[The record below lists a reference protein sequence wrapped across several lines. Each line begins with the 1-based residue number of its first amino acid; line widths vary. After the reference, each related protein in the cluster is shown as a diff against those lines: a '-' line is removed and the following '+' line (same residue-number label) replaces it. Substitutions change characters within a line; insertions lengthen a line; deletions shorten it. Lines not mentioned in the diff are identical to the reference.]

1 MTKPIQDSRSRP
13 AGLSSRFT
21 GAHYLRDSLA
31 FLGCAM
37 AFLAAGLVIGE
48 NYVFHILIL
57 ICIWSAVI
65 AGWDLLIGYA
75 GVFNYAQL
83 VFFAVGA
90 YGSAMLSVSGG
101 LPALA
106 AIPLAAG
113 IGGLF
118 GALIAIPSA
127 RLKGEYVA
135 LFTFAVHLALPSILQ
150 QTRGLGTGG
159 STGILG
165 LPPIS
170 LFGQTFYAIDKQAW
184 FLMALIVAVICIYLI
199 YFVVLRSRFG
209 LALLAM
215 RDAPAFSE
223 ALGVNGRRYQIA
235 AFAISAAITA
245 FAGAFYAHYTAV
257 VTPRILGTEFFLMA
271 MVMLAIGGMGR
282 FPGALLGV
290 CVVVI
295 GNEVLRSFD
304 SYRLVALGLIVI
316 GSVIFLPDGLGG
328 FLSGRMKKRASSADP
343 T

>member
-1 MTKPIQDSRSRP
+1 MKSKTHTDHSSP
-13 AGLSSRFT
+13 ARITSRFT
-21 GAHYLRDSLA
+21 GDHYVRDSLA
-31 FLGCAM
+31 FLGSA
-37 AFLAAGLVIGE
+37 LAVLALGLLIGE

-90 YGSAMLSVSGG
+90 YASAMLSVSAG
-101 LPALA
+101 LPAVA
-106 AIPLAAG
+106 TIPLAAV
-113 IGGLF
+113 IGGIV
-118 GALIAIPSA
+118 GALIAIPTA

-135 LFTFAVHLALPSILQ
+135 LFTFAVHLALPAVLQ

-159 STGILG
+159 STGVLG

-170 LFGQTFYAIDKQAW
+170 LFGQTFYAINKQAW
-184 FLMALIVAVICIYLI
+184 FVMALIVAVLCIYLI
-199 YFVVLRSRFG
+199 YFVALRSRFG

-223 ALGVNGRRYQIA
+223 ALGVNGRRHQIF
-235 AFAISAAITA
+235 AFAISAAITG
-245 FAGAFYAHYTAV
+245 FAGAFYAHYTSV

-290 CVVVI
+290 VVVI
-295 GNEVLRSFD
+295 LGNEFLRSFD
-304 SYRLVALGLIVI
+304 SYRLIVLGLIVI
-316 GSVIFLPDGLGG
+316 LSVIFLPEGLGG
-328 FLSGRMKKRASSADP
+328 FLKNRMRKRRA
-343 T
+343 

>member
-1 MTKPIQDSRSRP
+1 MKSKTHTDQSSL
-13 AGLSSRFT
+13 ANVTSRFT
-21 GAHYLRDSLA
+21 GDQYIWDSLA
-31 FLGCAM
+31 FVACALAVLALG
-37 AFLAAGLVIGE
+37 LTIGE

-90 YGSAMLSVSGG
+90 YASAMLSVSGG
-101 LPALA
+101 LPAIA
-106 AIPLAAG
+106 TIPLAAL
-113 IGGLF
+113 IGGAA
-118 GALIAIPSA
+118 GALIALPSA

-135 LFTFAVHLALPSILQ
+135 LFTFAVHLALPAILQ

-159 STGILG
+159 STGVLG

-170 LFGQTFYAIDKQAW
+170 LFGQTFYAINKQAW
-184 FLMALIVAVICIYLI
+184 FIMSVIVAVLCIYLI
-199 YFVVLRSRFG
+199 YFVALRSRFG

-215 RDAPAFSE
+215 RDAPEFSE
-223 ALGVNGRRYQIA
+223 ALGVNGRRHQVL

-245 FAGAFYAHYTAV
+245 FAGAFYAHYTSV

-282 FPGALLGV
+282 FPGALLGA
-290 CVVVI
+290 VVVI
-295 GNEVLRSFD
+295 IGNEFLRSFD
-304 SYRLVALGLIVI
+304 SYRLIVLGLVVI
-316 GSVIFLPDGLGG
+316 FSVIFLPEGLGG
-328 FLSGRMKKRASSADP
+328 FIKARTRKRQTSE
-343 T
+343 